1 MFEKFYKQMEF
12 IKSENITAKI
22 RSKKEALKRYIK
34 NGSKMGNHVQAYNLD
49 AQQPFWLIFV
59 FDMNNKGNF
68 MSAPKAAPSIL
79 SIYRVN
85 G

>member
-49 AQQPFWLIFV
+49 PQ
-59 FDMNNKGNF
+59 
-68 MSAPKAAPSIL
+68 
-79 SIYRVN
+79 
-85 G
+85 

>member
-22 RSKKEALKRYIK
+22 RSKKYALKRYIK

-49 AQQPFWLIFV
+49 AQ
-59 FDMNNKGNF
+59 
-68 MSAPKAAPSIL
+68 
-79 SIYRVN
+79 
-85 G
+85 